1 MNVIRLNKNLPCY
14 NVIDKATSF
23 MSKNIETSII
33 DYVSYIRIRFK
44 LNSLSYH
51 KALEKNRR

>member
-1 MNVIRLNKNLPCY
+1 MNVIQLNKNLPCY
-14 NVIDKATSF
+14 DVIDKATSF

-44 LNSLSYH
+44 LNLLSYH
-51 KALEKNRR
+51 KALEKK